1 MPVETS
7 VEEKNET
14 GISLELI
21 GGIVLFT
28 DFLVLFFL
36 PAGMKLGQNFG
47 FGIVLGAV
55 AVAAF
60 ALVLCGHV
68 MRLRAAKPQ

>member
-14 GISLELI
+14 GMSLELI
-21 GGIVLFT
+21 GGIVLFS

-36 PAGMKLGQNFG
+36 PAGLKLGQHVG
-47 FGIVLGAV
+47 FGIILGAV
-55 AVAAF
+55 AVIAF
-60 ALVLCGHV
+60 ALVLCGHQ
-68 MRLRAAKPQ
+68 MRIRAERQ